1 MGRLYL
7 GLLHY
12 PIRGRHGETIA
23 TAITG
28 IDIHDIA
35 RSARTYGVHRFFVVT
50 PLRSQQ
56 EIARR
61 ILRYWLELKEDD
73 PSRRAEALQGVR
85 IVDSLEASIE
95 EILAEERGTKPRLIG
110 TSART
115 FPKRPRVDYDELR
128 ERLERDPDP
137 VYLLLGTGWG
147 LADAVIERVDAM
159 LRPIYGVGEYNHL
172 SVRAA
177 AAIILDRLRGRR
189 EHELQRESE
198 SAGADER

>member
-35 RSARTYGVHRFFVVT
+35 RSARTFGVHRFFVVT

-61 ILRYWLELKEDD
+61 ILKYWLELKEDD

-85 IVDSLEASIE
+85 IVDSLETSIE
-95 EILAEERGTKPRLIG
+95 EILAEEGSRHPLLIG
-110 TSART
+110 TSARE
-115 FPKRPRVDYDELR
+115 FPQSRSIDYGELR
-128 ERLERDPDP
+128 QRIERGTDP

-159 LRPIYGVGEYNHL
+159 LRPVYGVGEYNHL

-189 EHELQRESE
+189 
-198 SAGADER
+198 

>member
-12 PIRGRHGETIA
+12 PIRGRYGETIA

-61 ILRYWLELKEDD
+61 ILKYWLELKEDD

-85 IVDSLEASIE
+85 IVDSLEASVE
-95 EILAEERGTKPRLIG
+95 EILAEEGSRKPLLIG
-110 TSART
+110 TSARE
-115 FPKRPRVDYDELR
+115 FPQSRSIDYEELR
-128 ERLERDPDP
+128 QRIEEGTDP

-177 AAIILDRLRGRR
+177 AAILLDRLRGRR
-189 EHELQRESE
+189 QLTYGRRSH
-198 SAGADER
+198 